1 MWVIFK
7 HIETGLT
14 NKELFSL
21 LLEMCVRLICISRS
35 LIKGL
40 QKVTKRRAT
49 MYIDFRLI

>member
-14 NKELFSL
+14 NKELLSL
-21 LLEMCVRLICISRS
+21 LLEMCVKLISISRL

-40 QKVTKRRAT
+40 QKDTKRRAT